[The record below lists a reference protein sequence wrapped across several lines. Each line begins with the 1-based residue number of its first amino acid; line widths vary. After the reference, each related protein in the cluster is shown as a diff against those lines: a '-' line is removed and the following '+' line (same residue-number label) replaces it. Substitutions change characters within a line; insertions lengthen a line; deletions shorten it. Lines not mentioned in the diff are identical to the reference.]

1 MNRVAKFITALQAL
15 LIAPL
20 GAAGAGDAPTPSE
33 LSEAAAWQAALSSGT
48 PEALQ
53 RFISRFPQGD
63 HLNDAFGLIVESE
76 VQAANSDAASR
87 ATAVQ
92 LSEAGLEVL
101 ERDFDL
107 GVGRTLENQN
117 EDNRGLTPY

>member
-33 LSEAAAWQAALSSGT
+33 PSEAAAWQAALSSGT

>member
-53 RFISRFPQGD
+53 QFISHFPQGD
-63 HLNDAFGLIVESE
+63 HLSEAFGLIVQGELE
-76 VQAANSDAASR
+76 AARSDAGA
-87 ATAVQ
+87 AAVQ

-101 ERDFDL
+101 EHDFDL
-107 GVGRTLENQN
+107 GADRKLDNQN
-117 EDNRGLTPY
+117 ENTRGLTPY